1 MWLGGYSI
9 IDYMKYNN
17 VKNSRRIEYF
27 MWCSFF
33 VIKNF
38 VKNLQPLFNDI
49 LAGSHIYLYFTW
61 IVTTTLTKIYT
72 GDGDGYTYGS
82 GNTRTL

>member
-1 MWLGGYSI
+1 
-9 IDYMKYNN
+9 
-17 VKNSRRIEYF
+17 

-38 VKNLQPLFNDI
+38 VKNLHPLFNDI
-49 LAGSHIYLYFTW
+49 LAGMLIYLYFTW

-72 GDGDGYTYGS
+72 GDGDGNGYEDSNDLLKSKLRINITLTLTRSYT
-82 GNTRTL
+82 LF